1 MVKSGGG
8 AHTLVNL
15 KDDLLFLTCY
25 LLTIEVTNVKIAT
38 MHALEARGPL
48 PGCLAQ
54 KVAMTRPNGSL
65 NEDNLK
71 LHFNARSQPV
81 AN

>member
-1 MVKSGGG
+1 MISTVKRGKRQT
-8 AHTLVNL
+8 AVKL

-38 MHALEARGPL
+38 MHAREAGGHP
-48 PGCLAQ
+48 PHQ
-54 KVAMTRPNGSL
+54 KIATMRPKSL
-65 NEDNLK
+65 NSNNLK
-71 LHFNARSQPV
+71 LLLNSRLQPV